1 MNNTFLERLNN
12 NQLTNVDQYRKMRK
26 ATLESSTKVQAPIA
40 EEWKTWDLAP
50 VSAGSYSQTKKDDA
64 PRGAAHLHRAMQKV

>member
-26 ATLESSTKVQAPIA
+26 ATLESSATAEAPDA
-40 EEWKTWDLAP
+40 EEWKTWNLAP
-50 VSAGSYSQTKKDDA
+50 VSAGAYSQPEKDDA
-64 PRGAAHLHRAMQKV
+64 PKSAAHLHRAMRKV